1 MATPSRRTNV
11 VAIARR
17 LKVRPQPRRLRGRVI
32 TTSGAYA
39 TVEVAGVPRR
49 RVRVP
54 AHLLP
59 AEGDSCWV
67 EYHAGTWTM
76 LSVTTGGAGGAGL
89 MSLSDP
95 AVAGGLTLLE
105 GPRLPDEGA
114 PR

>member
-1 MATPSRRTNV
+1 MA
-11 VAIARR
+11 ALARR

-32 TTSGAYA
+32 TVSGAYA

-76 LSVTTGGAGGAGL
+76 LSVTTPGAGGLILAQ
-89 MSLSDP
+89 
-95 AVAGGLTLLE
+95 
-105 GPRLPDEGA
+105 LPEQQ
-114 PR
+114 R